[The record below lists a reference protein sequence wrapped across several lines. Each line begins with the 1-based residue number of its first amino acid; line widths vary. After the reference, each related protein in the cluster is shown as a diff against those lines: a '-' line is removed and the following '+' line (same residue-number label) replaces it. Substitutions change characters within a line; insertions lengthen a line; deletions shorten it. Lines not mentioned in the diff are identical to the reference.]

1 MMESAKL
8 KRVLLYII
16 LISFAIVFLLPL
28 YTNVTTAFKTL
39 RDTKVTLPV
48 QLPPSPTGDAM
59 AEALGILARPLMNSL
74 VFTSVATTLSCLI
87 GSMNGYLLTKVRFP
101 GSNTVFLLLSVGIF
115 LPYQVIL
122 VPLVMTMA
130 GLGLFN
136 SIWSLMLVHT
146 IYGITVTSLLF
157 RNFYGLIPD
166 SLIMAARTDGAGTW
180 TIYRRIVLPLSVLP
194 LMVAAVL
201 QFTSIWNDFLFGVT
215 LALGADSR
223 PASVALANM
232 KGTTT
237 VNWNTLMA
245 GALWYSLPV
254 LLIYILLGKYLIR
267 GYMAGAIKG

>member
-1 MMESAKL
+1 MMEFAKL

-16 LISFAIVFLLPL
+16 LISFAIAFLLPL
-28 YTNVTTAFKTL
+28 YTDVTTAFKTL
-39 RDTKVTLPV
+39 HDTFVTLPI
-48 QLPPSPTGDAM
+48 QPPLSPTGDAM
-59 AEALGILARPLMNSL
+59 AEAFSILARPLTNSL
-74 VFTSVATTLSCLI
+74 IFTSVATTLSCLL
-87 GSMNGYLLTKVRFP
+87 GSINGYLLTKVRFP
-101 GSNTVFLLLSVGIF
+101 GSNTVFLLLSLGIF

-122 VPLVMTMA
+122 VPLVMTVSA
-130 GLGLFN
+130 LRLFN
-136 SIWSLMLVHT
+136 NIGALILVHT

-166 SLIMAARTDGAGTW
+166 SLMMAARTDGAGTW

-215 LALGADSR
+215 LTLGVDSQ
-223 PASVALANM
+223 PASVTLANM
-232 KGTTT
+232 KGTTSVT
-237 VNWNTLMA
+237 DNILMA

-254 LLIYILLGKYLIR
+254 LLIYILLGRYLIR